1 MKAKIRA
8 LHGSA
13 GTQSVN
19 GASSLEYDYTA
30 ALNGFSIRIPYG
42 DLEAVREM
50 KEVKVAFVAEQYAL
64 PDTGRETEST
74 ISMASSSGMVGATE
88 ANELGYDGAGTVVA
102 VLDTGMDT
110 DHEAFSVMPTE
121 AKYTREDIQKLLAKG
136 LACGMT
142 TADEVYVSEKIPF
155 GFDYAEETPAPRRTL
170 TTVSMWLVRWRATTV
185 RTSSAWPP
193 MPSFW

>member
-1 MKAKIRA
+1 
-8 LHGSA
+8 
-13 GTQSVN
+13 
-19 GASSLEYDYTA
+19 
-30 ALNGFSIRIPYG
+30 
-42 DLEAVREM
+42 
-50 KEVKVAFVAEQYAL
+50 
-64 PDTGRETEST
+64 
-74 ISMASSSGMVGATE
+74 MASSSGMVGATE

-121 AKYTREDIQKLLAKG
+121 AKYTREDIQKLLEKG

-155 GFDYAEETPAPRRTL
+155 GFDYAEGDASTEADIDHGVHVAG
-170 TTVSMWLVRWRATTV
+170 TVAGNNGEDFFGVA
-185 RTSSAWPP
+185 P